1 MNPTGSRR
9 YPKIDESIDRGGDMF
24 QSKVR
29 TSRGLT
35 LIDRGSRRRGTLA
48 PWITAMLV
56 LLAGSPAV
64 AVVLDFESWAHA
76 DDQEVLQSTTYN
88 QDDYRIF
95 LSAAPPEAWR
105 TYGSLHPSFAGSTA
119 IYATNTTYTAHVY
132 RPDGQLFD
140 FRSVDVVRGRFTNFA
155 SGSILFYGRFQEW
168 TAPQVTH
175 RCFFDG
181 AATTFVT
188 CDLPPEFTQLREIF
202 FYTGF
207 PHVALDN
214 FDVELS
220 PVPQVPSIGPA
231 AGLLLL
237 GALVAVGKGRRRN

>member
-1 MNPTGSRR
+1 MSVSEVWARWSRALTF
-9 YPKIDESIDRGGDMF
+9 RGC
-24 QSKVR
+24 Q
-29 TSRGLT
+29 
-35 LIDRGSRRRGTLA
+35 RRGVFESG
-48 PWITAMLV
+48 ITALLI
-56 LLAGSPAV
+56 LLAGSPAP

-76 DDQEVLQSTTYN
+76 DDQEVLKSNLYS
-88 QDDYRIF
+88 QDGYRVF

-105 TYGSLHPSFAGSTA
+105 TYGSLHPSFAGSTG
-119 IYATNTTYTAHVY
+119 IYAINTTFTARIY
-132 RPDGQLFD
+132 RADGQLFD
-140 FRSVDVVRGRFTNFA
+140 FRSVDVVRGRFTNFG

-175 RCFFDG
+175 HCSFDG
-181 AATTFVT
+181 SATTFVT
-188 CDLPPEFTQLREIF
+188 CTLPPEFTQLREIF
-202 FYTGF
+202 FYTGN